1 MTYFLVYKT
10 THIPT
15 GRFYIGRHVTDDLN
29 DGYFGSGTILRRLL
43 KAHHSSE
50 FIRETLFLAQTGE
63 EMLSLEEQEIHRV
76 LNLPLCLNCT
86 IGDPRTSGSI
96 RHSDETKRKMS
107 VAGKIAAGKRT
118 PETCLKISIA
128 NTGKVASIETRQ
140 KLSILRKGVPRP
152 ESFSIKL
159 SESNRKRESW
169 KAMAEARRGTHHS
182 EETKKKISET
192 KRKNSEARK
201 AQNG

>member
-1 MTYFLVYKT
+1 
-10 THIPT
+10 
-15 GRFYIGRHVTDDLN
+15 
-29 DGYFGSGTILRRLL
+29 L
-43 KAHHSSE
+43 KAHHLSE

-86 IGDPRTSGSI
+86 IGDPRTRGSI

-107 VAGKIAAGKRT
+107 VAGKAAAEKRT
-118 PETCLKISIA
+118 PETFLKISIA

-192 KRKNSEARK
+192 KRKNFEARK